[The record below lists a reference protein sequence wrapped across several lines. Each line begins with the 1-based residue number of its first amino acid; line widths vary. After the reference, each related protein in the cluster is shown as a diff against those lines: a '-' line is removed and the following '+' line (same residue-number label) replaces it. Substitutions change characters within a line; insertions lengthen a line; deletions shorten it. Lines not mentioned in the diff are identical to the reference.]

1 MEKSASPPS
10 PEISWGEWGA
20 PNHLSISGPRLLPL
34 PRPLKERL
42 PIRENIYKEKP
53 MKGKVWRFGEAISTD
68 HIIPGR
74 YFYLRSNLPEL
85 SKHLL
90 EYERPGFS
98 EMVSPGDF
106 IVAGQNFGL
115 GSSREHAAIVIKMN
129 GIQAVLAKSFA
140 RIFYRNC
147 FNNGLP
153 AIICDAGKF
162 SEGDIIELFIEEGKI
177 VNHTKNETLL
187 FAALPPVMK
196 RILSDGGLV
205 EHVKKYKD
213 LKLF

>member
-1 MEKSASPPS
+1 LRTQENTSEEKSPHP
-10 PEISWGEWGA
+10 I
-20 PNHLSISGPRLLPL
+20 PL
-34 PRPLKERL
+34 PSGERGGVRGL
-42 PIRENIYKEKP
+42 RSEP
-53 MKGKVWRFGEAISTD
+53 MKGKVWKFGDAISTD

-85 SKHLL
+85 SKHIL
-90 EYERPGFS
+90 EYERAGFS
-98 EMVSPGDF
+98 EMISSGDF

-115 GSSREHAAIVIKMN
+115 GSSREHAALVIKLN

-153 AIICDAGKF
+153 AIICDTDRF
-162 SEGDIIELFIEEGKI
+162 REGDELELLLEEGKI
-177 VNHTKNETLL
+177 VNYTRSETLS
-187 FAALPPVMK
+187 FSPLPAVMK

-213 LKLF
+213 LKLV

>member
-1 MEKSASPPS
+1 
-10 PEISWGEWGA
+10 
-20 PNHLSISGPRLLPL
+20 
-34 PRPLKERL
+34 
-42 PIRENIYKEKP
+42 
-53 MKGKVWRFGEAISTD
+53 MKGKAWKFGDAISTD

-98 EMVSPGDF
+98 EMVSQGDF
-106 IVAGQNFGL
+106 IVGGNNFGL

-153 AIICDAGKF
+153 AIICNTDLIQ
-162 SEGDIIELFIEEGKI
+162 EGDALEIVLEEGKI
-177 VNHTKNETLL
+177 NSLTRNETIP
-187 FAALPPVMK
+187 FSPFPPMMK

-205 EHVKKYKD
+205 EHVKKYRD
-213 LKLF
+213 LKLTI

>member
-1 MEKSASPPS
+1 M
-10 PEISWGEWGA
+10 
-20 PNHLSISGPRLLPL
+20 R
-34 PRPLKERL
+34 
-42 PIRENIYKEKP
+42 
-53 MKGKVWRFGEAISTD
+53 GKVWKFGDAISTD

-85 SKHLL
+85 SKHIL
-90 EYERPGFS
+90 EYERSGFS
-98 EMVSPGDF
+98 ELVSPGDF

-153 AIICDAGKF
+153 AIICDTDRLR
-162 SEGDIIELFIEEGKI
+162 EGDEVELFIDHGKI
-177 VNHTKNETLL
+177 IHHTRNETLS
-187 FAALPPVMK
+187 FSALPPVMK

-205 EHVKKYKD
+205 EHVKKYRD
-213 LKLF
+213 LKLV

>member
-1 MEKSASPPS
+1 
-10 PEISWGEWGA
+10 
-20 PNHLSISGPRLLPL
+20 
-34 PRPLKERL
+34 
-42 PIRENIYKEKP
+42 
-53 MKGKVWRFGEAISTD
+53 MKGKVWKFGDGISTD

-85 SKHLL
+85 SRHLL

-98 EMVSPGDF
+98 EMISPGDF
-106 IVAGQNFGL
+106 IVAGHNFGL

-129 GIQAVLAKSFA
+129 RIQAILAKSFA

-153 AIICDAGKF
+153 AIICETDTF
-162 SEGDIIELFIEEGKI
+162 YEGDMIELFLEEGKI
-177 VNHTKNETLL
+177 LNYTRQESIFFNP
-187 FAALPPVMK
+187 LPPVME

-205 EHVKKYKD
+205 EHIKKYGE
-213 LKLF
+213 LKLI

>member
-1 MEKSASPPS
+1 VR
-10 PEISWGEWGA
+10 GA
-20 PNHLSISGPRLLPL
+20 RRRS
-34 PRPLKERL
+34 
-42 PIRENIYKEKP
+42 
-53 MKGKVWRFGEAISTD
+53 MKGKVWKFGDSISTD

-85 SKHLL
+85 SKHIL

-98 EMVSPGDF
+98 EKVSSGDF
-106 IVAGQNFGL
+106 IVAGLNFGL
-115 GSSREHAAIVIKMN
+115 GSSREHAALVIKLN

-153 AIICDAGKF
+153 AIICNTDRLA
-162 SEGDIIELFIEEGKI
+162 EGDEIELLLEEGKI
-177 VNHTKNETLL
+177 VNYTRNET
-187 FAALPPVMK
+187 FSFSALPPVMK

-205 EHVKKYKD
+205 EHVKKYRD
-213 LKLF
+213 LKLL

>member
-1 MEKSASPPS
+1 
-10 PEISWGEWGA
+10 
-20 PNHLSISGPRLLPL
+20 
-34 PRPLKERL
+34 
-42 PIRENIYKEKP
+42 
-53 MKGKVWRFGEAISTD
+53 MKGKAWKFGDAISTD

-85 SKHLL
+85 AKHIL

-98 EMVSPGDF
+98 EMVSSGDF

-115 GSSREHAAIVIKMN
+115 GSSREHAALVIKLN
-129 GIQAVLAKSFA
+129 GIQAVLAKTFA

-153 AIICDAGKF
+153 AIICDTDRIM
-162 SEGDIIELFIEEGKI
+162 EGDELELLIEQGRII
-177 VNHTKNETLL
+177 NHTRNETLT
-187 FAALPPVMK
+187 FSPVPAVMK

-205 EHVKKYKD
+205 EHVKEYRD
-213 LKLF
+213 LNLTE